1 MALKNGAAARLQRLL
16 PQSNRRAARQ
26 TLWLGGMTAAQTLG
40 SLVQFSLAARI
51 LGPEDFGVLVIIIAA
66 ATLIFGLATMPG
78 EEVITTYVTRSI
90 AAGRRAEAGQVLRL
104 ALGAALG
111 LRLLAYGLI
120 ALLTLMAAG
129 LLDWVDAAYG
139 PVLLTYSLTGILTA
153 VSGESMA
160 VLRLADR
167 LRWGFGVVAASAL
180 AGVIAL
186 LGVGL
191 AGGGLLPVA
200 LASVVKAAVLGGGL
214 LLLAAVFAG
223 AAGIPG
229 LLRSWSVRAP
239 RDIRRFQLA
248 AFGRSS
254 VEALHTQ
261 ADALLL
267 AGLTGPAQVGLYRA
281 ARYVIDAAV
290 LPFRSLAYGVQAEYS
305 RQWFG
310 ANGAVLRSLSR
321 RFTLLAVV
329 AAIGGYGLLFLLH
342 QPIIRLLYGPEFAA
356 AGSSLVIM
364 LPGAAALAGLSA
376 LYGLPAA
383 AGRAGPHL
391 AALLAAV
398 AAQAAV
404 IFWLARGQGAEGA
417 AIAFTIQA
425 LVFAAVILPAAL
437 RIFRQ
442 TYQLPAAEGGP

>member
-1 MALKNGAAARLQRLL
+1 MALKSGAADLFRRLL
-16 PQSNRRAARQ
+16 PQSDRRAARQ
-26 TLWLGGMTAAQTLG
+26 TLWLGAMTAAQTLG
-40 SLVQFSLAARI
+40 SLAQFSLAARI

-66 ATLIFGLATMPG
+66 ATLLFGLATMPG

-90 AAGRRAEAGQVLRL
+90 AAGRPQEAGQVLRL

-120 ALLTLMAAG
+120 ALLTWAAAG
-129 LLDWVDAAYG
+129 LLDLVDPAYG
-139 PVLLTYSLTGILTA
+139 PVLLLYSLTGILTA
-153 VSGESMA
+153 VSGESLA
-160 VLRLADR
+160 ALRLADR
-167 LRWGFGVVAASAL
+167 LRWGFGVTAASAL
-180 AGVIAL
+180 AGVIVL
-186 LGVGL
+186 LGVAW

-200 LASVVKAAVLGGGL
+200 LASVVRAAVLGGGL
-214 LLLAAVFAG
+214 LLLAVAFAG

-239 RDIRRFQLA
+239 RDIRRFQLT
-248 AFGRSS
+248 AFARSS

-281 ARYVIDAAV
+281 ARYITDAAL

-310 ANGAVLRSLSR
+310 GNGAALRSLSR
-321 RFTLLAVV
+321 RFTALAAL
-329 AAIGGYGLLFLLH
+329 AALAGYGLLFLGQH
-342 QPIIRLLYGPEFAA
+342 WIIPLLYGPEFAA
-356 AGSSLVIM
+356 AGRSLLLM
-364 LPGAAALAGLSA
+364 LPGALILSA
-376 LYGLPAA
+376 LAALQGLPAA

-398 AAQAAV
+398 VAQAAV
-404 IFWLARGQGAEGA
+404 ILWLAPEQGAQGA
-417 AIAFTIQA
+417 ALAFTLQA
-425 LVFAAVILPAAL
+425 LVFAAVILPAAG

-442 TYQLPAAEGGP
+442 SYRRPAAAAQP